1 MGSLTS
7 ILKQLDERYI
17 ARTIGIRHDEAR
29 MTYYLSSNTVAD
41 MDKFRQ
47 VIGDYYNHHFTTC
60 ISRGGTLN
68 TFEAQERAKEIIGRD
83 YKSRGSSF
91 IGAYNDAHDG
101 TNGGLRIVLDT
112 IANRLKEESVERHI
126 RNVFDNEVR
135 PNKWEDKV
143 DIIRQFIAQCGPDLA
158 GSIDVSK
165 PEKYA
170 SNYDVIIRAYMDSLK
185 RTSAMFR
192 RL

>member
-1 MGSLTS
+1 MGSLSS
-7 ILKQLDERYI
+7 ILEQLDERYI

-29 MTYYLSSNTVAD
+29 MTFYLSSNTVVD
-41 MDKFRQ
+41 IDKFRQ

-60 ISRGGTLN
+60 ISRGGSLN
-68 TFEAQERAKEIIGRD
+68 KFEAQERAKEILERD

-112 IANRLKEESVERHI
+112 IANRLKEESIERHI
-126 RNVFDNEVR
+126 HHVFDNEVR
-135 PNKWEDKV
+135 PNEWEDQV
-143 DIIRQFIAQCGPDLA
+143 DIIRQFISQCGPDIA
-158 GSIDVSK
+158 GSLEISK

-170 SNYDVIIRAYMDSLK
+170 SNYNVLIRAYMDSLK